1 MKSTFH
7 KGEITVQ
14 DKAGVAS
21 MASRI
26 GGVIKNTIHPVAQNF
41 LRHMDFAVAASAD
54 ADGRVWASAITGP
67 RGFIDVPDDRSV
79 QIPAEAADALLLSNI
94 AATGRIGLLAIEFET
109 RLRIRLNGRAAV
121 RDGVIGIEAEEVFSN
136 CQKYIQARERDEVE
150 WTHLPTSI
158 AKGESLSP
166 SQTRLIE
173 NADTLFIASYH
184 PDRGADASHRG
195 GNPGFVEVED
205 NRTLL
210 LPDYSGNNMFQTLG
224 NIEDNGKAG
233 LLFVDFQT
241 GSSLQL
247 TGTAGILWDPAEFG
261 DLPGAQRAVRFWVE
275 RSVETEGAFPAGWRL
290 IDYSPANP

>member
-1 MKSTFH
+1 
-7 KGEITVQ
+7 
-14 DKAGVAS
+14 

-26 GGVIKNTIHPVAQNF
+26 GGSIKNTIHPVAQDF
-41 LRHMDFAVAASAD
+41 LRHMDLVVAASTD
-54 ADGRVWASAITGP
+54 AEGRVWASAISGP
-67 RGFIDVPDDRSV
+67 RGFIEVPDEQHVRIRSD
-79 QIPAEAADALLLSNI
+79 AADAQLLSNI
-94 AATGRIGLLAIEFET
+94 AANGMIGLLALELET
-109 RLRIRLNGRAAV
+109 RLRIRLNGRAALT
-121 RDGVIGIEAEEVFSN
+121 DGSIEINAEEVFSN
-136 CQKYIQARERDEVE
+136 CQKYIQARERDGVE
-150 WTHLPTSI
+150 WAHLPASI

-195 GNPGFVEVED
+195 GNPGFVTVED
-205 NRTLL
+205 ERTLL

-233 LLFVDFQT
+233 LLFVDFET

-275 RSVETEGAFPAGWRL
+275 KSVETEGAFPAGWRF
-290 IDYSPANP
+290 IDYSPSNP